1 MLRLLSKNVD
11 DTRLIAG
18 AIARLARPRDLI
30 VLSGEMG
37 AGKTAFTQ
45 GFAAALGVTEAVTS
59 PTFNLVHTYVGA
71 EHAIH
76 HVDLHRLE
84 RTGELEDLGLAELLD
99 GGGVMLVEWGEVV
112 GDALGDALLVSLEQ
126 ALGEPGDSRQVSI
139 ERRGTQWEARWSMLE
154 QVLQEW
160 TVR

>member
-1 MLRLLSKNVD
+1 MLRLLSENVD

-45 GFAAALGVTEAVTS
+45 GFSTARGVSEAVTS
-59 PTFNLVHTYVGA
+59 PTFNLVHTYSGT
-71 EHAIH
+71 EHKVH
-76 HVDLHRLE
+76 HVDLYRLE
-84 RTGELEDLGLAELLD
+84 RTGELEDLGLLELLD

-112 GDALGDALLVSLEQ
+112 GDALGDALLLRLEHI
-126 ALGEPGDSRQVSI
+126 PGDSGDSRHISI
-139 ERRGTQWEARWSMLE
+139 ERRGSQWEARWSILE
-154 QVLQEW
+154 QVLREW
-160 TVR
+160 IVR

>member
-45 GFAAALGVTEAVTS
+45 GFAASLGVTEAVTS

-71 EHAIH
+71 EHTVH
-76 HVDLHRLE
+76 HVDLYRLE

-99 GGGVMLVEWGEVV
+99 SGGVMLVEWGEVV
-112 GDALGDALLVSLEQ
+112 GDALGDALLVRLEHD
-126 ALGEPGDSRQVSI
+126 EPADARSITI
-139 ERRGTQWEARWSMLE
+139 ERRGAQWDARWSMLE
-154 QVLQEW
+154 QVLRDW